1 LGILQDFL
9 RVFSGSALYLV
20 EEAIRYASHGAR
32 QVEEIMC
39 CTCFVVGSP
48 WRVCR
53 LVSSIATIC
62 LAAILVTACVNRPA
76 LLHELIDARR
86 LASAMHV
93 EFTKASEAANRAV
106 MAATDEAS
114 AAAADEA
121 RRARGVVAQHL
132 AALAPLVT
140 ALAFPEDVKH
150 LDAIK
155 ARFDEYQKL
164 DDEILALAVENSNVK
179 AQRLAFGPSRQASE
193 AFRTSVE
200 AVVRSAGTEKCSAES
215 LAARAAAAVLEI
227 EVLQPPHIAES
238 EDAAMTRMEEQMA
251 RSDAEARKALEQ
263 LKALLPGSAGA
274 VAAAGAALD
283 RFMTINAELV
293 KLSRRNSNV
302 RSLALTLGRKRV
314 VAAQCDDQ
322 LRALEESLATHEF
335 SATR

>member
-1 LGILQDFL
+1 
-9 RVFSGSALYLV
+9 
-20 EEAIRYASHGAR
+20 
-32 QVEEIMC
+32 MC

-53 LVSSIATIC
+53 LVSGIATIC

-86 LASAMHV
+86 LASEMHV

-121 RRARGVVAQHL
+121 RRARGLVAQHVT
-132 AALAPLVT
+132 ALEPLVK

-155 ARFDEYQKL
+155 VGFGEYQQL
-164 DDEILALAVENSNVK
+164 DDEILALAVENTNVK
-179 AQRLAFGPSRQASE
+179 AQRLAFGPSRQAFE
-193 AFRTSVE
+193 AFRTSLE
-200 AVVRSAGTEKCSAES
+200 AVVKPAGKDTCPAEAQ
-215 LAARAAAAVLEI
+215 AARAAAAVLEI

-238 EDAAMTRMEEQMA
+238 EDAAMTRMEAQMA

-263 LKALLPGSAGA
+263 LKALLPGSASA

-283 RFMTINAELV
+283 RFMTINGELV

-302 RSLALTLGRKRV
+302 RSLALTLGRKRS

-322 LRALEESLATHEF
+322 LRALAESLATHELGG
-335 SATR
+335 TR